1 MFWNLLFAHFLAD
14 YPLQSNWIA
23 ANKNKFPVLA
33 LHAGIHLF
41 TMLAVSGLAWRQIW
55 PFLFLLAIIHFSI
68 DASKISFTSRRPDWI
83 TVPYLADQGLHYLT
97 IAGVAWWI
105 QQSHTGLSVLIDAR
119 LAIFSTGF
127 LLATHVSFISER
139 VLAQRNPAYVEE
151 VLRQR
156 WPRCA
161 VRAFLWGSLVWLI
174 TPQALLVTAAAI
186 GLHWPYLSGK
196 YARRALLTDLLI
208 VIIAVLW
215 VQWAFRML

>member
-23 ANKNKFPVLA
+23 GNKNKFPVLA
-33 LHAGIHLF
+33 LHASIHLL
-41 TMLAVSGLAWRQIW
+41 TMLAVSGSAWRQIW
-55 PFLFLLAIIHFSI
+55 PFLLLLAFVHFSI
-68 DASKISFTSRRPDWI
+68 DALKIRLTSRRPDWI
-83 TVPYLADQGLHYLT
+83 TLPYLADQGLHYLT
-97 IAGVAWWI
+97 IAGMAWWI
-105 QQSHTGLSVLIDAR
+105 QQNHTGLSLLIDAR

-139 VLAQRNPAYVEE
+139 VLVQRNPLYMEE
-151 VLRQR
+151 VLNQR
-156 WPRCA
+156 WSRCV

-174 TPQALLVTAAAI
+174 TPQAGTAIVAAI

-196 YARRALLTDLLI
+196 YARRALLTDLLV